1 MRKLRISSIIIFLL
15 AAACFVFY
23 RVQLTRSMDTEGPVI
38 SIEDER
44 IIVPVGAD
52 DATLLEGVTARDEV
66 DGDVT
71 DLLIVENYSHFI
83 ETGRRQISIAVSDS
97 SNNVTKAV
105 REIVYEDY
113 ISPAFFLSEPLFFPV
128 NSRSITD
135 SVYAYDVLDGDLT
148 QKIRVT
154 SDDLIWL
161 GDVGEYSVT
170 FQVTNSA
177 GDISKLPVTLTI
189 YDPAQVASAPQITL
203 TDALVHLKAGSSFD
217 PWKFIDHVTYRG
229 HDYYPLNSQDHIL
242 VAEDYLDIYDADFD
256 LDSLIKSNSK
266 AEPEDDILPVIEPA
280 VLENVEISAAVNAGK
295 TGVYEVSYQVSAG
308 EDDEEVVGY
317 TRLIVVVDD
326 VVPTAPAE
334 LFTDGKDE

>member
-1 MRKLRISSIIIFLL
+1 MRKLRIFSIIIFLL

-52 DATLLEGVTARDEV
+52 DATLLEGVTARE
-66 DGDVT
+66 
-71 DLLIVENYSHFI
+71 
-83 ETGRRQISIAVSDS
+83 GRRQISIAVSDS

-189 YDPAQVASAPQITL
+189 YDPAQVAVAPQITL
-203 TDALVHLKAGSSFD
+203 TDALIHLKAGSSFD
-217 PWKFIDHVTYRG
+217 PWKYIDHVTYRG

-242 VAEDYLDIYDADFD
+242 VAEDYLDIYNADFD

>member
-1 MRKLRISSIIIFLL
+1 MRKLRILSIIIFLL

-23 RVQLTRSMDTEGPVI
+23 RVQLTRSLDTEGPVI
-38 SIEDER
+38 SIGDER

-71 DLLIVENYSHFI
+71 DRLIVENYSHFI

-97 SNNVTKAV
+97 SNNVTKAG

-128 NSRSITD
+128 NARSITD

-148 QKIRVT
+148 PKIRVT

-203 TDALVHLKAGSSFD
+203 TDALIHFKAGSSFD

-256 LDSLIKSNSK
+256 LDSLIESNSK
-266 AEPEDDILPVIEPA
+266 AEPGDDILPVIEPA
-280 VLENVEISAAVNAGK
+280 ALENIEISAEVNSGR
-295 TGVYEVSYQVSAG
+295 TGVYEVSYQVAAG
-308 EDDEEVVGY
+308 EDDEEPVGY